1 MVSEQTGILN
11 LQLAKDNIISHLYPF
26 EGHESALSQT
36 PGTSGHQSIVQQT
49 IESKS
54 TLVAGPTPLVQGGK
68 ALISRTP
75 IFLSSPNSP
84 GESAYWGLVAII
96 IDPEVPYRC

>member
-26 EGHESALSQT
+26 EGHESALGLKLLEHQ
-36 PGTSGHQSIVQQT
+36 GHYSIVQQT

-54 TLVAGPTPLVQGGK
+54 TLVAV
-68 ALISRTP
+68 RH
-75 IFLSSPNSP
+75 
-84 GESAYWGLVAII
+84 
-96 IDPEVPYRC
+96 R